1 MLYIFINV
9 RHIFFKILVFEKTV
23 GNYTY
28 FDASIFMFSTE
39 SPEEIYN
46 TFLEIIK
53 KKRET
58 L

>member
-9 RHIFFKILVFEKTV
+9 RHIFFKILVFWKTV
-23 GNYTY
+23 GNNTY
-28 FDASIFMFSTE
+28 FDASVFMSSTE

-46 TFLEIIK
+46 ALLKMIE
-53 KKRET
+53 KKRES

>member
-46 TFLEIIK
+46 TLLKMIEEK
-53 KKRET
+53 KES

>member
-1 MLYIFINV
+1 MLNEYVLGEDIY
-9 RHIFFKILVFEKTV
+9 L
-23 GNYTY
+23 YLTY
-28 FDASIFMFSTE
+28 FFSKNGALHFYVREFSIE